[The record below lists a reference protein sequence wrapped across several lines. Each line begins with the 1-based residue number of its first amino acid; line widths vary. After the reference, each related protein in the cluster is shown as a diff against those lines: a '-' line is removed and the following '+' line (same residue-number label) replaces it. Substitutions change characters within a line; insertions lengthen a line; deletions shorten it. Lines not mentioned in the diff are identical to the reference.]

1 VDVGDTLT
9 GLGVGHAVIIN
20 RGVAVAVSVPVL
32 VVDGKGVIKNM
43 GEDVA
48 VAVFVNVRVLLGVAV
63 SVRVVLDVGVTAA
76 VCDSEAD
83 TVLEPV
89 IVGVNDGVRVRVSV
103 GVGGSAVE
111 LTDATSLP
119 TDMSTP
125 HTWGRVSVAE

>member
-1 VDVGDTLT
+1 MDVGDTLT
-9 GLGVGHAVIIN
+9 GLGVGQAVIIN

-48 VAVFVNVRVLLGVAV
+48 LGVAV

-111 LTDATSLP
+111 LTEATSLP

>member
-9 GLGVGHAVIIN
+9 GLGVGQAVIIN

-48 VAVFVNVRVLLGVAV
+48 LGVAV

-111 LTDATSLP
+111 LTEATSLP